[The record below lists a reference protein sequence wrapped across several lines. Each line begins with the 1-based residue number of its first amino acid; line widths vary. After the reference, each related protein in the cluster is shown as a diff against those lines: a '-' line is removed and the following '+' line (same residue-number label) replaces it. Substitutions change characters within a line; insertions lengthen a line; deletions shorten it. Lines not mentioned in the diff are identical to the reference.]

1 MTDGAAESLFLNEK
15 LPGRSDQQERAPDPQ
30 REALPLKAA
39 VGDGQARSG
48 TSTEAPEALRRH
60 KLPLDVFERV
70 CRGPLPSADT
80 SALCTAQ
87 YSKRKLLVRTLLDRL
102 GTIRSALGPLPGPG
116 PVWQILATAEERVPE
131 TARDVLMYPAVGA
144 WATRMI
150 RRLLGAVDDPV
161 PLWTEAGY
169 LHTLTAA
176 VAFRAGIPFSLRV
189 PVLFGAVNLP
199 TVGQIRLPSRFPAGV
214 ANVRHDRDGLH
225 VRSGLDRITLPSDE
239 ETAFFLPT
247 RSPVHVS
254 DRGALRFR
262 FDDTDPYRE
271 FGEPRPPRRLDH
283 TEFAEW
289 DKLLAE
295 AWNLLSAHHPRY
307 AAELASTLAMLA
319 PAKAGD
325 ALFAASSRAAF
336 GGMLVTPKSSAALL
350 AEVLVHELQ
359 HSKFNAL
366 LDLVPLLHNTG
377 EPTLYAPWRDDPRP
391 AAGLLHGIYAFT
403 STVEFNRTHRKRASG
418 PEARLAEYLF
428 ARRRAQVRQ
437 TIDIARAL
445 PELTEAGR
453 RFVDIADERLAR
465 YEQDRIDDGMAEAVA
480 QLDAG
485 HRAGWRWRHHDF
497 AEEDVESLTTAF
509 LRGVRVR
516 GLPRPA
522 VVPHRREPGSTW
534 RFALLKLKVLD
545 PAGFAETTAEGT
557 VPPADV
563 AFATGDHHTAATRY
577 RALVGTNS
585 QDSEAW
591 IGLGLALRALGDAE
605 GAEGILGFPALTVA
619 IHERIR
625 ERTGSAPDPVALA
638 GWVGRGNATSA

>member
-1 MTDGAAESLFLNEK
+1 MTDGAAGGSE
-15 LPGRSDQQERAPDPQ
+15 P
-30 REALPLKAA
+30 
-39 VGDGQARSG
+39 
-48 TSTEAPEALRRH
+48 LRRH
-60 KLPLDVFERV
+60 KLPFDVFERA

-80 SALCTAQ
+80 SALRTAQ
-87 YSKRKLLVRTLLDRL
+87 YSRRKLLVRTLLDRL
-102 GTIRSALGPLPGPG
+102 AMAPSALGPLPAPG
-116 PVWQILATAEERVPE
+116 PTWHILATAEERAPDA
-131 TARDVLMYPAVGA
+131 ARDVLMYPAVGA
-144 WATRMI
+144 WAMRMI
-150 RRLLGAVDDPV
+150 RRLLGAIDDSV
-161 PLWTEAGY
+161 PLWTEVGY

-176 VAFRAGIPFSLRV
+176 VAFRAGIPFSVRV

-199 TVGQIRLPSRFPAGV
+199 TVGQILLPGRFPAGV

-225 VRSGLDRITLPSDE
+225 VRSGLDRLTLRPEE

-254 DRGALRFR
+254 DRGVLRFR

-271 FGEPRPPRRLDH
+271 FTAPRPPRRLDH

-295 AWNLLSAHHPRY
+295 AWDLLTTHHPRY
-307 AAELASTLAMLA
+307 AAEVASTLTMLA

-325 ALFAASSRAAF
+325 ELFAASSRAAF

-366 LDLVPLLHNTG
+366 LDLVPLLRGTG

-403 STVEFNRTHRKRASG
+403 STVEFNRTHRKQASG

-453 RFVDIADERLAR
+453 RFVDIADERLGR
-465 YEQDRIDDGMAEAVA
+465 YEQDRIDDGMAEVVA
-480 QLDAG
+480 HLDAG
-485 HRAGWRWRHHDF
+485 HRACWRWCHHDF
-497 AEEDVESLTTAF
+497 AAGDIERLTTAF

-516 GLPRPA
+516 GLPRPV
-522 VVPHRREPGSTW
+522 VVPHRRAPGPTW
-534 RFALLKLKVLD
+534 RVALLKLKVLD
-545 PAGFAETTAEGT
+545 PAGFTETAAAPTI
-557 VPPADV
+557 PPADV
-563 AFATGDHHTAATRY
+563 AFATGDYHAAATRY
-577 RALVGTNS
+577 RALVATNPPG
-585 QDSEAW
+585 SEAW
-591 IGLGLALRALGDAE
+591 IGLGLALRALGDSE

-619 IHERIR
+619 IHDRIQR
-625 ERTGSAPDPVALA
+625 RIGSAPDPVALA
-638 GWVGRGNATSA
+638 GWIGRANATSA